1 MQEDQQQKEI
11 REGGASLPEVLPL
24 DSVGRTPRT
33 LLLLSYQERIK
44 KQNKKKKRGS
54 TLERVEWRS
63 CRMRRKEGNG
73 WEWEPLNRPKT
84 MGHHR
89 AKPRDSLPYPQD
101 RTGHGCVCVAKE
113 YSVFS

>member
-44 KQNKKKKRGS
+44 KTKQ
-54 TLERVEWRS
+54 E
-63 CRMRRKEGNG
+63 KETG
-73 WEWEPLNRPKT
+73 L
-84 MGHHR
+84 
-89 AKPRDSLPYPQD
+89 DS
-101 RTGHGCVCVAKE
+101 RE
-113 YSVFS
+113 S